1 MDDVTKQASLRS
13 RWMRPLRSPQSKV
26 AFAGFA
32 SLFFVLGI
40 LFWGGFNTALEQTN
54 RLEFCIT
61 CHEMRD
67 NVYQEYK
74 KTVHYS
80 NRTGVR
86 AICSDCHVPRD
97 WTHKMVRKVQA
108 SGEVW
113 SKIIGRVDT
122 KEKFEA
128 NRLRMAT
135 DEWDRMKKTNSR
147 ECRNCHDFEAMS
159 GELQKQSV
167 YNKHMK
173 ARDEGQ
179 TCIDCHKG
187 IAHHLPKGYRDADE
201 E

>member
-1 MDDVTKQASLRS
+1 MDDETKQTSRRS
-13 RWMRPLRSPQSKV
+13 RWLEVLRRPSTKYS
-26 AFAGFA
+26 FAGIA

-40 LFWGGFNTALEQTN
+40 IFWGGFNTAIEQTN

-97 WTHKMVRKVQA
+97 WTHKMVRKIQA

-113 SKIIGRVDT
+113 SKLIGRVDT

-128 NRLRMAT
+128 NRMRLAT
-135 DEWDRMKKTNSR
+135 DEWARMKSTNSR

-159 GELQKQSV
+159 GEMQKQTV
-167 YNKHMK
+167 FNKHMK
-173 ARDEGQ
+173 ARDDGQ

-187 IAHHLPKGYRDADE
+187 IAHRLPKEYHDPDE